1 MKTEKP
7 KAEKDQEKPQAAEKQ
22 EKVYKK
28 KEVLQKVAAPVGEQD
43 KENSSVLMNS
53 TNHAGSASN
62 SEVERLQV
70 LVLQKEKEIIRMQK
84 TIDKQDKQIAAL
96 EKDQRTLAESTSAK
110 SEAQLQEQIVALHA
124 QLKKQMQ
131 LNRLQAAQILEF
143 EKQGW
148 QQK

>member
-1 MKTEKP
+1 
-7 KAEKDQEKPQAAEKQ
+7 
-22 EKVYKK
+22 
-28 KEVLQKVAAPVGEQD
+28 
-43 KENSSVLMNS
+43 MNS